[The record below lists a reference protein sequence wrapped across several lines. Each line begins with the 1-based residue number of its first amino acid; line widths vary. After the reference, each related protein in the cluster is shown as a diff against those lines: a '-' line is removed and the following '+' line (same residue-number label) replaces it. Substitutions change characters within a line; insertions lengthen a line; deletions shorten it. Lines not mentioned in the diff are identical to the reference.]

1 MQSGLLLLFIFS
13 HRAFGGLMPRLLPA
27 RSSAFRVDEE
37 VWAPTPWMTLVFPSF
52 AVTFSFISLWGLKTK
67 LTSNGLV
74 WFGFL
79 EFTEVLFVTQFL

>member
-13 HRAFGGLMPRLLPA
+13 HRAFWGLMPLLLPA
-27 RSSAFRVDEE
+27 CSSAFRIDEE
-37 VWAPTPWMTLVFPSF
+37 VWAPTPWMTLIFPSF

-74 WFGFL
+74 LFGLVF
-79 EFTEVLFVTQFL
+79 